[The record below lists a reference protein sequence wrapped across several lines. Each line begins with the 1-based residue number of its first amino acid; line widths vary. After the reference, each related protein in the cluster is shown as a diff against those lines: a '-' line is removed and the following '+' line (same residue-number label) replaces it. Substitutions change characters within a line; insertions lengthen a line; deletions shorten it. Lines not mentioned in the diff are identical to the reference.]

1 LPDVGADRLSVVR
14 RNVVCISRQAGADG
28 HEVALRV
35 AEALGCRLIDE
46 DIITQAALEAG
57 VDEEVVADVE
67 RRRSALERL
76 AEGLG
81 PSAAAAAYVG
91 LAISPDLA
99 GEGQPASDE
108 LRGLIR
114 SVIEEMA
121 GRGSAVIVAHAASLA
136 LAQHEDVLRVLVTAS
151 PAARAERLASTLG
164 VDNKRAARAVR
175 RSDAARAD
183 YIKRFYGVGAELP
196 THYDLVI
203 NTDRLAP
210 SDAVR
215 VILEGTRRAEPAG
228 T

>member
-1 LPDVGADRLSVVR
+1 MPDVGADRLSVVR
-14 RNVVCISRQAGADG
+14 RNVVCISRQDGAGG
-28 HEVALRV
+28 QEVALRV
-35 AEALGCRLIDE
+35 AEALGFRLIDE
-46 DIITQAALEAG
+46 DIITQVALEAG
-57 VDEEVVADVE
+57 VDQEVVADIE
-67 RRRSALERL
+67 RRKSLLARL

-81 PSAAAAAYVG
+81 PSAASAGYVSH
-91 LAISPDLA
+91 AISPDLA
-99 GEGQPASDE
+99 AQGQPASDE

-136 LAQHEDVLRVLVTAS
+136 LAQREDVLRVLVTAS

-164 VDNKRAARAVR
+164 VDNKRAVRAVK

>member
-1 LPDVGADRLSVVR
+1 
-14 RNVVCISRQAGADG
+14 
-28 HEVALRV
+28 
-35 AEALGCRLIDE
+35 
-46 DIITQAALEAG
+46 
-57 VDEEVVADVE
+57 
-67 RRRSALERL
+67 
-76 AEGLG
+76 
-81 PSAAAAAYVG
+81 
-91 LAISPDLA
+91 
-99 GEGQPASDE
+99 
-108 LRGLIR
+108 
-114 SVIEEMA
+114 
-121 GRGSAVIVAHAASLA
+121 
-136 LAQHEDVLRVLVTAS
+136 LVTAS

-164 VDNKRAARAVR
+164 VDNKRAVRAVK

>member
-1 LPDVGADRLSVVR
+1 MPDVGADTLSVVR
-14 RNVVCISRQAGADG
+14 ENVVCISRQDGAGG

-67 RRRSALERL
+67 RRRSALVRL

-81 PSAAAAAYVG
+81 SSAAAAAYVG

-99 GEGQPASDE
+99 GQGQPASDE

-136 LAQHEDVLRVLVTAS
+136 LAQHEGVLRVLVTAS

-164 VDNKRAARAVR
+164 LDNKRAARAVK